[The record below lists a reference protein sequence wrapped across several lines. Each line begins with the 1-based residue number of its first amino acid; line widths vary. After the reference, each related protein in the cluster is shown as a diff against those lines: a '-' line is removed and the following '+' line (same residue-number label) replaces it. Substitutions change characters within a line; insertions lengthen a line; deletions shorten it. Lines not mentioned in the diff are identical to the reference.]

1 VYGSSE
7 SYALHLRAMV
17 GGRLKFSIGDNGQM
31 FCPFLI
37 DENKASKRNNKTH
50 IEYDTG

>member
-1 VYGSSE
+1 VYGSNE

-31 FCPFLI
+31 FCPFLG
-37 DENKASKRNNKTH
+37 DQNKASTGNKKTH
-50 IEYDTG
+50 IKYDTG

>member
-1 VYGSSE
+1 MYGSSE

-31 FCPFLI
+31 FCPFLANQ
-37 DENKASKRNNKTH
+37 NKASIGNKKTH
-50 IEYDTG
+50 IKYDTG